1 MPQWLE
7 DIGSWFQTN
16 LQTLLEAALILVGFV
31 LAAYL
36 VRWLIKKAIDSTGF
50 AKKAAAAAEGD
61 GKSVGLG
68 QSIGSAAFWIIILI
82 GLVQALDRLGLE
94 QIVGPLN
101 NMFETIFAYLPNLI
115 GAALIFA
122 VFLIVANVVKQAA
135 KAVLVFTDPLPE
147 KAGLASGPVDV
158 SGVTSNIL
166 FALIAIL
173 GGIAAFDV
181 LDIAA
186 ISGPANEMLS
196 SIVSAIPRIL
206 LAVII
211 LAIFY
216 VIARFV
222 SGLIRKTAPSLNL
235 DEAVQSLGLLKGA
248 DKGVNM
254 TSILSGLSLF
264 FIMLLGLI
272 QALRV
277 LDFAPL
283 TEAMTIV
290 LDMGTQIVFGAI
302 IIAAGVFIA
311 NLVAN
316 AMAATGSG
324 ATDTAAG
331 VTKWVIIVLAS
342 ILGISRMGL
351 DPTGG
356 QFILYAALA
365 LLAGGALAGGLA
377 FGIGGRDWA
386 AAQLEKLSS
395 GSGAKKT
402 TRSTRTRPSA
412 KSTDSE

>member
-7 DIGSWFQTN
+7 DIGNWFQTN

-36 VRWLIKKAIDSTGF
+36 VRWLFAKAIDSTGF
-50 AKKAAAAAEGD
+50 AKKAAAASEGD

-68 QSIGSAAFWIIILI
+68 KSIGSAAFWIIILI

-101 NMFETIFAYLPNLI
+101 NMFDTIFAYLPNLI

-122 VFLIVANVVKQAA
+122 VFLIVANVVKQAS
-135 KAVLVFTDPLPE
+135 KAVLVFADPLPA

-181 LDIAA
+181 LDINA

-211 LAIFY
+211 LGIFY
-216 VIARFV
+216 FIARFV

-254 TSILSGLSLF
+254 TSILSGLAMF

-283 TEAMTIV
+283 TEAMSII

-302 IIAAGVFIA
+302 IIAAGVFLA
-311 NLVAN
+311 NLVSN

-324 ATDTAAG
+324 ATDTAAM
-331 VTKWVIIVLAS
+331 VVKWVIIVLAS

-356 QFILYAALA
+356 EFILYAALA
-365 LLAGGALAGGLA
+365 LLAGTALAGGLA

-395 GSGAKKT
+395 GAEAKKPART
-402 TRSTRTRPSA
+402 TRSRTA
-412 KSTDSE
+412 TKSTDSE